1 MAIETSLSSSFQKYQ
16 FTDDGEV
23 IASFR
28 MNPADIKLAKR
39 LQDVGAYFEDLGDK
53 FPVNATLED
62 AVKFNDSIEE
72 KICEILGYD
81 ARASLFGL
89 ISATSIMADGNMF
102 VLHVLDVI
110 KEHAFP
116 EIKKRN
122 QAMAAAVAKHT
133 AKYE

>member
-23 IASFR
+23 LASFR

-39 LQDVGAYFEDLGDK
+39 LQEIGTFFEELGDK
-53 FPVNATLED
+53 MPENATLED

-81 ARASLFGL
+81 ARASLFGM

-110 KEHAFP
+110 KEHAVP
-116 EIKKRN
+116 EIQKRN
-122 QAMAAAVAKHT
+122 KAMAAAVAKHT

>member
-23 IASFR
+23 IAYFR
-28 MNPADIKLAKR
+28 MNPADIKLAQR
-39 LQDVGAYFEDLGDK
+39 LQNVGDFFEELSDK
-53 FPVNATLED
+53 MPENATLAD
-62 AVKFNDSIEE
+62 AIKFNDTIEE
-72 KICEILGYD
+72 KICEVLGYD
-81 ARASLFGL
+81 ARASLFGM

-110 KEHAFP
+110 KEHAVP
-116 EIKKRN
+116 EIQKRN
-122 QAMAAAVAKHT
+122 KAMAAAVAKHT

>member
-1 MAIETSLSSSFQKYQ
+1 MAIQTSLGSSFQRYQ

-39 LQDVGAYFEDLGDK
+39 LQEVGSFFEELGDNL
-53 FPVNATLED
+53 PANATLED
-62 AVKFNDSIEE
+62 AIKFNDSIEE
-72 KICEILGYD
+72 KVCEILGYD
-81 ARASLFGL
+81 ARASLFGQ

-102 VLHVLDVI
+102 VLHVLDTI
-110 KEHAFP
+110 QEHAFP
-116 EIKKRN
+116 EIDKRN
-122 QAMAAAVAKHT
+122 KAMAAAVAKHT

>member
-1 MAIETSLSSSFQKYQ
+1 MAIQTSLSSSFQKYQ

-28 MNPADIKLAKR
+28 MNPADIKLAQR
-39 LQDVGAYFEDLGDK
+39 LQDAGDYFEELGDNM
-53 FPVNATLED
+53 PENATIED
-62 AVKFNDSIEE
+62 AIKFNDAIEQ
-72 KICEILGYD
+72 KICDVLGYD

-89 ISATSIMADGNMF
+89 VSATSIMADGNMF
-102 VLHVLDVI
+102 VMHVLDVI

-116 EIKKRN
+116 EIQKRN

>member
-16 FTDDGEV
+16 FTDDGDV
-23 IASFR
+23 VASFR

-39 LQDVGAYFEDLGDK
+39 LQEIGTFFEELGDK
-53 FPVNATLED
+53 MPENATLED

-81 ARASLFGL
+81 ARASLFGM

-102 VLHVLDVI
+102 VIHVLDVI
-110 KEHAFP
+110 KEHALP
-116 EIKKRN
+116 EISKRN
-122 QAMAAAVAKHT
+122 KAMAAAVAKHT

>member
-23 IASFR
+23 LASFR

-39 LQDVGAYFEDLGDK
+39 LQEVGAFFEELGDK
-53 FPVNATLED
+53 MPENATLED

-81 ARASLFGL
+81 ARASLFGT

-110 KEHAFP
+110 KEHAVP
-116 EIKKRN
+116 EIQKRN
-122 QAMAAAVAKHT
+122 KAMAAAVAKHT